1 MISARRLAARLL
13 AKVTFCWLSSNI
25 QRRCI
30 SDQAVRCA
38 PQASSFLR
46 RQSLR
51 QLSQLLDWS
60 QLAIPCNI
68 RSYKPPCLH
77 YQNSVHAT
85 GCHEAMSNVHAGG
98 ASMQGIRN
106 SMLMRMISSQG
117 APCFSHCK
125 VKLNEKIQR
134 LYCSSSGLHAIPTQ
148 AQLAGRATRFCTDAA
163 ARICSADHRYIS
175 LDCMC
180 LSQNIPQEPSRVHS
194 LSVMP
199 MCTRLHLSSHHLCHG
214 HSLLSKQ
221 QPWSTVCRQLVTVRT
236 KSASAGKVDA
246 VQAEF
251 AKAGI
256 SAEVAQNILKKYK
269 AFLNWDVETKLR
281 PALQSWLQE
290 LGTEQLSQQLQKLPR
305 LLMCMPEEHNKV
317 CSWLVSKGLNA
328 AWVQQKAP
336 QVMTREIRAVQ
347 STFEA
352 LQQAAAFSDAPMCTL
367 LHTHSVAFEHGPEHV
382 AGTLQVVS
390 ALVDTPM
397 TSDSFREV
405 LLAASNRVLCS
416 PGVQS
421 PFSSM

>member
-1 MISARRLAARLL
+1 
-13 AKVTFCWLSSNI
+13 
-25 QRRCI
+25 
-30 SDQAVRCA
+30 
-38 PQASSFLR
+38 
-46 RQSLR
+46 
-51 QLSQLLDWS
+51 
-60 QLAIPCNI
+60 
-68 RSYKPPCLH
+68 
-77 YQNSVHAT
+77 
-85 GCHEAMSNVHAGG
+85 
-98 ASMQGIRN
+98 
-106 SMLMRMISSQG
+106 ML
-117 APCFSHCK
+117 
-125 VKLNEKIQR
+125 
-134 LYCSSSGLHAIPTQ
+134 
-148 AQLAGRATRFCTDAA
+148 
-163 ARICSADHRYIS
+163 
-175 LDCMC
+175 
-180 LSQNIPQEPSRVHS
+180 
-194 LSVMP
+194 P
-199 MCTRLHLSSHHLCHG
+199 MCARPDLSNHHLCHD
-214 HSLLSKQ
+214 HSHVSKH
-221 QPWSTVCRQLVTVRT
+221 QLWNTVRRWLST
-236 KSASAGKVDA
+236 SDAKSASAGKAAA

-256 SAEVAQNILKKYK
+256 SAEVTQKVLKQYK
-269 AFLNWDVETKLR
+269 HYLKWDVGTKLQ
-281 PALQSWLQE
+281 PVLQLWLHE

-352 LQQAAAFSDAPMCTL
+352 LQQAAAFSDAQMCTL
-367 LHTHSVAFEHGPEHV
+367 LHKHSVAFEHGPEHV